1 MQILQAFTYLHAE
14 LDKLFTGQSLSNPHI
29 FIKMN
34 TFNII
39 HNQIAITIVVH
50 LNKIN
55 NAR

>member
-14 LDKLFTGQSLSNPHI
+14 LDKLFTGQSLFNPHI

-39 HNQIAITIVVH
+39 HNQIAITLVVH

-55 NAR
+55 NTR